1 MDDRVGPYV
10 AMKMNYGKDKC
21 ADDLQHVFSSWFILE
36 GGLSLDAAESV
47 PRISRR
53 LCAEIGPQAL
63 ALCDAFDISDT
74 MLSAP
79 VALDWVGYNSYDN
92 QGELEDPPAL

>member
-1 MDDRVGPYV
+1 MYAVFF
-10 AMKMNYGKDKC
+10 ATDKC
-21 ADDLQHVFSSWFILE
+21 ADDVQHLFSFSWFILK
-36 GGLSLDAAESV
+36 GGLSPAAAESV
-47 PRISRR
+47 PLVSRR

-92 QGELEDPPAL
+92 QGEVEDPPAL

>member
-1 MDDRVGPYV
+1 M
-10 AMKMNYGKDKC
+10 
-21 ADDLQHVFSSWFILE
+21 LE
-36 GGLSLDAAESV
+36 GGLPSEVAQSAAI
-47 PRISRR
+47 ISRR
-53 LCAEIGPQAL
+53 LCAELGPQAL

-79 VALDWVGYNSYDN
+79 VALDWVAYNSYDN

>member
-1 MDDRVGPYV
+1 MAPEI
-10 AMKMNYGKDKC
+10 AKT
-21 ADDLQHVFSSWFILE
+21 APTI
-36 GGLSLDAAESV
+36 A
-47 PRISRR
+47 RR

-79 VALDWVGYNSYDN
+79 VALDWVSFNSYDN
-92 QGELEDPPAL
+92 KGEVEDPPAL

>member
-1 MDDRVGPYV
+1 MG
-10 AMKMNYGKDKC
+10 
-21 ADDLQHVFSSWFILE
+21 LQKPFKTSSLTRLSIYSWFSPLRWFILE
-36 GGLSLDAAESV
+36 GGLAPEVAQTA
-47 PRISRR
+47 PIISRR

-79 VALDWVGYNSYDN
+79 VALDWVSYNSYDN
-92 QGELEDPPAL
+92 KGEVEDPPAL